1 MDRFRMMEQ
10 ILLDGDP
17 TRKIVKNDLNVYLSG
32 AFVIR
37 SSFGTLVNLRAQL
50 KKLFGNQLIHPTL
63 SSSPIFVVHWND
75 LSEEKQQSIE
85 NARERRRGIRD
96 GFGKG

>member
-1 MDRFRMMEQ
+1 MTMEK
-10 ILLDGDP
+10 IVLDGDP
-17 TRKIVKNDLNVYLSG
+17 TKKIVKNDLNVYLSG

-37 SSFGTLVNLRAQL
+37 SNFGSLVNLRSEL

-85 NARERRRGIRD
+85 KAREKRREARV
-96 GFGKG
+96 GFRER